1 MSAQVRMDRMKVH
14 VGSGLADASERMLD
28 AVARFERGESVEENH
43 VSFESWAALFSTL
56 TPKRYELL
64 RHVHQHPEKSI
75 RSLARALD
83 RDFRRVYDDVRAL
96 VDAGLLEAD
105 GQGLRAEYEAV
116 EVPRTKIA
124 L

>member
-1 MSAQVRMDRMKVH
+1 MSANVKLESVKVH
-14 VGSGLADASERMLD
+14 IGGGLEDASERMLD

-83 RDFRRVYDDVRAL
+83 RDFRRVHEDVRAL
-96 VDAGLLEAD
+96 ADAGLLEVD
-105 GQGLRAEYEAV
+105 EQGLRAEYEAI
-116 EVPRTKIA
+116 EVPLTKIA